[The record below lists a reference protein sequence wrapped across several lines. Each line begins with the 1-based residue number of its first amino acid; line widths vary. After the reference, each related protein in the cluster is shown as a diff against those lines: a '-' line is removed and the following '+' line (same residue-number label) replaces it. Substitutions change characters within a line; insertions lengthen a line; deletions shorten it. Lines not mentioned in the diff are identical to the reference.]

1 MSASERVQNEES
13 VSEEM
18 SAIFS
23 SHCRIRN
30 RLTSLAINFPFQSI
44 IEEFGIEKMELPEP
58 LRSRYTAS
66 VVSDWNH
73 PSSQLK
79 YGFYECNP
87 YEQNSE
93 IPTDI
98 LTE

>member
-1 MSASERVQNEES
+1 VSASERVQNERKRGN
-13 VSEEM
+13 VSHFFVALSYSEPLNF
-18 SAIFS
+18 IGYQ
-23 SHCRIRN
+23 
-30 RLTSLAINFPFQSI
+30 LAVLASI

-66 VVSDWNH
+66 VVSDWNR